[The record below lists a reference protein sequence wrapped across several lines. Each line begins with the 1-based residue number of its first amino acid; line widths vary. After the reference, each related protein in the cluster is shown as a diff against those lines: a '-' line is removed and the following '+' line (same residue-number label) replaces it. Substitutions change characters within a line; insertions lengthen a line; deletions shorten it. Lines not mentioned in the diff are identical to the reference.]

1 MNYDRYASVVDFEL
15 IDGIATVTFNRPE
28 RRNAIATDVHSQ
40 LEQLWLDMAG
50 DDQIRVIILTGAGS
64 VFSAGGNIKEM
75 ASIHGTP
82 DGYRTALHALSA
94 GPRLLNNLLSIQQP
108 IIAAVN
114 GDAIGLGAT
123 LALFCDIVVMNE
135 SAMIGDTHVRVGL
148 SAGDGGAVIWPMLV
162 GMTKAKE
169 MLMRGRLIS
178 GTEAERINLVNYAVP
193 ADAVLA
199 KAWEIAEDL
208 ASLPPIAVRF
218 TKRPLNQVVKQQFN
232 LAMDSSFGYEM
243 MSMLSDDHL
252 EALQSIL
259 EKRKACSTGNDYNRT
274 ADS

>member
-1 MNYDRYASVVDFEL
+1 MNYDRYASVVDFAL
-15 IDGIATVTFNRPE
+15 VDGIATVTFNRPQQ
-28 RRNAIATDVHSQ
+28 RNAIATDVHYQ
-40 LEQLWLDMAG
+40 LEQLWLDLAG
-50 DDQIRVIILTGAGS
+50 DGRIRVIVLTGAGT

-75 ASIHGTP
+75 AAIHGTP

-94 GPRLLNNLLSIQQP
+94 GPRLLNNLLSIEQP

-123 LALFCDIVVMNE
+123 VALFCDIIVMNE
-135 SAMIGDTHVRVGL
+135 AAKIGDTHVRVGL

-162 GMTKAKE
+162 GMSKAKE
-169 MLMRGRLIS
+169 MLMRGRLID
-178 GTEAERINLVNYAVP
+178 GTEAERINLVNYAVS
-193 ADAVLA
+193 AEEVLP
-199 KAWEIAEDL
+199 KAMEIAEDL

-243 MSMLSDDHL
+243 MSMLSGDHL
-252 EALQSIL
+252 EALRSIL
-259 EKRKACSTGNDYNRT
+259 DKREAKFNGR
-274 ADS
+274 